1 MVSIVAGLGLKL
13 PRYCSPRGLRCRF
26 FGESQQQLL
35 KVKTWLAMDDTTD
48 YEFSVFDEWSLYD
61 EIIERNYMKHAE
73 ISAAVSRDLSSMNL
87 NPVNKGSANK
97 INEIW
102 DLGCGCGAMA
112 AKILGGWSVSKY
124 TGVDL
129 SQAGLARIEAN
140 LSASVSSVCTESS
153 EIVDF
158 LDQQVSVCPSVILA
172 SFSLH
177 HFPMEEIQR
186 VLELIVKHMDSQS
199 RFVWIDTVRQTHET
213 REEFN
218 RRFLLDISTQW
229 TSLLPEQMLEV
240 EEHITQYDFP
250 LDQIERERLLSG
262 AGLKGLTVSYQDP
275 FYTAEIFT
283 RVSAGE

>member
-1 MVSIVAGLGLKL
+1 
-13 PRYCSPRGLRCRF
+13 
-26 FGESQQQLL
+26 
-35 KVKTWLAMDDTTD
+35 MDDTTD
-48 YEFSVFDEWSLYD
+48 YEFAVFDEWSLYD

-73 ISAAVSRDLSSMNL
+73 ISAAVSRDLSSTNL
-87 NPVNKGSANK
+87 NPVNKIATNEIS
-97 INEIW
+97 EIW
-102 DLGCGCGAMA
+102 DLGCGCGGMA
-112 AKILGGWSVSKY
+112 AKILSGWSVSKY

-140 LSASVSSVCTESS
+140 LSASVSSVCTNSC

-158 LDQQVSVCPSVILA
+158 LDQQVGVCPSVILA

-199 RFVWIDTVRQTHET
+199 RFVWIDTVRETYET

-229 TSLLPEQMLEV
+229 TSLVPEQMLEV

-250 LDQIERERLLSG
+250 LDQIERERLLSA
-262 AGLKGLTVSYQDP
+262 AGLTSQTISYQDP
-275 FYTAEIFT
+275 FFTAEIFT
-283 RVSAGE
+283 RLSAVE